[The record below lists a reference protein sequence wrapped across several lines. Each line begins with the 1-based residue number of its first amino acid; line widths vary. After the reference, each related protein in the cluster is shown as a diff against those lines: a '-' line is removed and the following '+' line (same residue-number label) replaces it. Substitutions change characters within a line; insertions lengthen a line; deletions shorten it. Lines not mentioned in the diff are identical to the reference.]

1 MRALPTRFAAD
12 DGGQGLVEYAIIIA
26 MVAIGLIAILVL
38 MRTAIGNTFNG
49 SKNELNAA
57 GTNSY

>member
-1 MRALPTRFAAD
+1 MSMLLEHFAAD
-12 DGGQGLVEYAIIIA
+12 EAGQGLVEYALIVA

-38 MRTAIGNTFNG
+38 MRNSIGNTFNG

-57 GTNSY
+57 GVNSY

>member
-1 MRALPTRFAAD
+1 MRTLLGHFAGD
-12 DGGQGLVEYAIIIA
+12 DAGQGLVEYSLIIA

-38 MRTAIGNTFNG
+38 MRNAVGNTFNG

-57 GTNSY
+57 GVNSY

>member
-1 MRALPTRFAAD
+1 MPTLLDRYAAD
-12 DGGQGLVEYAIIIA
+12 EAGQGLVEYALIVA

-38 MRTAIGNTFNG
+38 MRNSIGNTFNG

-57 GTNSY
+57 GVNSY

>member
-1 MRALPTRFAAD
+1 MRTLLGRFAGD
-12 DGGQGLVEYAIIIA
+12 DAGQGLVEYAIIIA
-26 MVAIGLIAILVL
+26 MVAIGLIGILVL

-57 GTNSY
+57 GVNSY

>member
-1 MRALPTRFAAD
+1 MRTLLDRFAGD
-12 DGGQGLVEYAIIIA
+12 DAGQGLVEYAIIIA
-26 MVAIGLIAILVL
+26 MVAIGLIGILVL

-57 GTNSY
+57 GVNSY

>member
-1 MRALPTRFAAD
+1 MPTLLEHYAAD
-12 DGGQGLVEYAIIIA
+12 EAGQGLVEYALIVA

-57 GTNSY
+57 GVNSY

>member
-1 MRALPTRFAAD
+1 MRTLLDRFAGD
-12 DGGQGLVEYAIIIA
+12 DAGQGLVEYAIIIA
-26 MVAIGLIAILVL
+26 MVAIGLVAILVL

-57 GTNSY
+57 EVNGY

>member
-1 MRALPTRFAAD
+1 MLLAHFAGD
-12 DGGQGLVEYAIIIA
+12 DAGQGLVEYALIIA

-38 MRTAIGNTFNG
+38 MRNAVGNTFNG

-57 GTNSY
+57 GVNSY

>member
-1 MRALPTRFAAD
+1 MRTLLGRFAGD
-12 DGGQGLVEYAIIIA
+12 DAGQGLVEYAIIIA

-57 GTNSY
+57 GVNSY

>member
-1 MRALPTRFAAD
+1 MRTLLARFAGD
-12 DGGQGLVEYAIIIA
+12 DAGQGLVEYAIIIA

-57 GTNSY
+57 GVNSY